1 MDHARPQFWR
11 LPKRLT
17 PRRARL
23 TLGLA
28 LAILGLAFIALGGV
42 ESEGPSQLLSV
53 AVLVLTGLGNL
64 TWSLGS
70 LLPEEEGGEALR
82 EVARLLSLLLLLT
95 SFAFLARILHSA
107 VVYGEGISLLIPAVA
122 AGLAVYLAG
131 RSRRQSHNEAH

>member
-82 EVARLLSLLLLLT
+82 EVARLLSLRL
-95 SFAFLARILHSA
+95 SRPD
-107 VVYGEGISLLIPAVA
+107 PA
-122 AGLAVYLAG
+122 L
-131 RSRRQSHNEAH
+131 RRCLR